1 VTLQPGDLIF
11 TGTPAHFG
19 RLEPHDVVTG
29 EIEGIDEF
37 EFTIAPALP

>member
-1 VTLQPGDLIF
+1 VTLQPGNLIF

-19 RLEPHDVVTG
+19 RLEPSDVVTRG
-29 EIEGIDEF
+29 IEGLDEF